1 MLVKTQ
7 SHLTEC
13 GRRVARLLD
22 AVGFVAREAQGIE
35 SNAPVAQLAAHL
47 IGNEEVTS
55 SNLVGSSIYAGV
67 TCGSAGEEDAH

>member
-1 MLVKTQ
+1 MVKTQ

-13 GRRVARLLD
+13 YRRVARLLD

-67 TCGSAGEEDAH
+67 TYGSAGEEDAY